1 MSDMGPALLDGMF
14 ILVGILLAATG
25 ARALLDATNPK
36 RWTTGAFWLLLAFL
50 FAFGEV
56 VSTKLS
62 GVLILIIGGLT
73 LTRGVKQGQLQEGT
87 DEEKVAGANRLGNW
101 LFVPALSL
109 AAIAVIVATWAPFG
123 EESGT
128 LSIGVAS
135 VLSLLLAWFLTKAPA
150 GVVVGQTDRL
160 IQQVGPVGM
169 LPQFLAM
176 LGVVFTSAGVGEVVA
191 DAIAGIVPDG
201 NKFAGVLAYCIG
213 MALFTAVVGN
223 AFAAFTVITA
233 GIGVPFVIALGG
245 DPVIAGALAMTA
257 GFCGTLV
264 TPMAANFNAL
274 PVALLEM
281 KDGNGVIKAQAP
293 ISAVMFVAHVLLMY
307 FWAFWREGATR

>member
-1 MSDMGPALLDGMF
+1 MSDWGPGLLDAMF
-14 ILVGILLAATG
+14 ALVGILLAATG
-25 ARALLDATNPK
+25 VRAVFDETNP
-36 RWTTGAFWLLLAFL
+36 RRYTTGAFWLLLGFT
-50 FAFGEV
+50 FAFGEAV
-56 VSTKLS
+56 PYKLT
-62 GVLILIIGGLT
+62 GVIVIVLGALT
-73 LTRGVKQGQLQEGT
+73 LAKGVKVGKI
-87 DEEKVAGANRLGNW
+87 EEASEAEREAGAERFGNL
-101 LFVPALSL
+101 LFVPALAL
-109 AAIAVIVATWAPFG
+109 AAIAVAVSTWAPFG

-135 VLSLLLAWFLTKAPA
+135 VAALLLAWAIFKAPA
-150 GVVVGQTDRL
+150 RTVVNQTDRL
-160 IQQVGPVGM
+160 IQQVGPIGM

-176 LGVVFTSAGVGEVVA
+176 LGVVFTAAGVGDVVA
-191 DAIAGIVPDG
+191 DGIAKIVPDG

-223 AFAAFTVITA
+223 AFAAYTVITT
-233 GIGVPFVIALGG
+233 GIGIPFVIALGG
-245 DPVIAGALAMTA
+245 DPVVAGALGMTA

-293 ISAVMFVAHVLLMY
+293 IAAVMFVAHVVLMY
-307 FWAFWREGATR
+307 YWAF

>member
-1 MSDMGPALLDGMF
+1 MSDWGPGLLDAMF
-14 ILVGILLAATG
+14 ALVGILLAATG
-25 ARALLDATNPK
+25 VRALLDKTNP
-36 RWTTGAFWLLLAFL
+36 RRYTTAAFWLLLGFT
-50 FAFGEV
+50 FAFGEAVSYKVTGV
-56 VSTKLS
+56 V
-62 GVLILIIGGLT
+62 VLVLGGLT
-73 LTRGVKQGQLQEGT
+73 LARGVKVGKLQEGT
-87 DEEKVAGANRLGNW
+87 DEEKEAGAERLGNW
-101 LFVPALSL
+101 LFVPALAL
-109 AAIAVIVATWAPFG
+109 AAIAVAVATWAPFG

-128 LSIGVAS
+128 VSIGVAS
-135 VLSLLLAWFLTKAPA
+135 ILALLIAWVITRAPA
-150 GVVVGQTDRL
+150 GVVAGQTDRL

-176 LGVVFTSAGVGEVVA
+176 LGVVFTAAGVGEVVA
-191 DAIAGIVPDG
+191 DAIAKVVPDG

-245 DPVIAGALAMTA
+245 DPVVAGALAMTA

-293 ISAVMFVAHVLLMY
+293 IAAVMFIAHVVLMY
-307 FWAFWREGATR
+307 YWAF

>member
-1 MSDMGPALLDGMF
+1 MSDWGPAMLDGMF
-14 ILVGILLAATG
+14 ALVGLLLAVTG
-25 ARALLDATNPK
+25 VRSLLDTTNPK
-36 RWTTGAFWLLLAFL
+36 RFTTGAFWLLLGFT

-56 VSTKLS
+56 VAPELV
-62 GVLILIIGGLT
+62 GIIILVLGALT
-73 LTRGVKQGQLQEGT
+73 LARGIKVGTLEEGT
-87 DEEKVAGANRLGNW
+87 DEEREAGARKLGNW

-109 AAIAVIVATWAPFG
+109 AAIAVAVSTWAPFG

-135 VLSLLLAWFLTKAPA
+135 VLALIIAWVITRAPA
-150 GVVVGQTDRL
+150 KVIVGQTDRL

-176 LGVVFTSAGVGEVVA
+176 LGVVFTAAGVGEVVA

-245 DPVIAGALAMTA
+245 DPVVAGALAMTA

-281 KDGNGVIKAQAP
+281 KDSNGVIKAQAP
-293 ISAVMFVAHVLLMY
+293 IAAVMFIAHVLLMY
-307 FWAFWREGATR
+307 FWAF

>member
-1 MSDMGPALLDGMF
+1 MSDWGPGLLDAMF
-14 ILVGILLAATG
+14 ALVGLLLAATG
-25 ARALLDATNPK
+25 VRALLDQTNP
-36 RWTTGAFWLLLAFL
+36 RRYTTAAFWLLLGFT

-56 VSTKLS
+56 VPNKVT
-62 GVLILIIGGLT
+62 GVIVVVLGALT
-73 LTRGVKQGQLQEGT
+73 LLHGVKVGTLQEGT
-87 DEEKVAGANRLGNW
+87 EEEKEAGARRLGNW
-101 LFVPALSL
+101 LFVPALAL
-109 AAIAVIVATWAPFG
+109 AAIAVAVATWAPFG

-135 VLSLLLAWFLTKAPA
+135 VLSLLIAWILTRAP
-150 GVVVGQTDRL
+150 GRVVVGQTDRL

-191 DAIAGIVPDG
+191 DAIAKVVPDG
-201 NKFAGVLAYCIG
+201 NRLAGVIAYCIG

-245 DPVIAGALAMTA
+245 DPVVAGALAMTA

-281 KDGNGVIKAQAP
+281 KDSNGVIKAQAP
-293 ISAVMFVAHVLLMY
+293 LAAVLFVAHVVLMY
-307 FWAFWREGATR
+307 YWAF